1 MSVFEE
7 EVSHFLKRVSTFT
20 CCSSLSLLLS
30 HGATISLPISLP
42 ISLSQYQQP
51 EWQVF
56 RKTQELKRRT
66 ENILLWDLVGK
77 ERERGREGRIKQG
90 GKYEQEQW
98 EDALKWRSSVESA

>member
-7 EVSHFLKRVSTFT
+7 DVSHFLKRVSTFT
-20 CCSSLSLLLS
+20 CSSSLSLLLS
-30 HGATISLPISLP
+30 HWATISLP

-56 RKTQELKRRT
+56 RKTQELQRRT

-77 ERERGREGRIKQG
+77 
-90 GKYEQEQW
+90 
-98 EDALKWRSSVESA
+98 DS